1 MNVNTFPERRVEERL
16 MLNKGSAAQVPPGF
30 KLEMWA
36 RDESRKNNDHAYTV
50 EGKMRLDG
58 KGVEC

>member
-36 RDESRKNNDHAYTV
+36 SDESRKNNDHAYTV